1 MYVIIRI
8 IIVLTLLNFLF
19 LKCLTAQPS
28 VVVYTDIGENNVSE
42 GLFLKTA
49 GLAKYQLDK
58 YIFEAGFQFAP
69 IHNYSPFFSG
79 FNGKV
84 SRQIQLKKLPFE
96 IQLFYIYSPF
106 SENLRETNGGALVNV
121 KRNHFNFK
129 LGTNFRTFAYNK
141 SAVKKYEFSDNNK
154 IHENWNLIYLIEYYI
169 KPLTNFWNIGL
180 TVTNLDHFTI
190 SQETNPI
197 IYLRGQYNKNLPV
210 EIFMETWYKS
220 SGVFNLSVNYFGFF
234 VRTGIVWEIN

>member
-1 MYVIIRI
+1 MNFFII
-8 IIVLTLLNFLF
+8 
-19 LKCLTAQPS
+19 KCLNAQPS
-28 VVVYTDIGENNVSE
+28 LVVYTDTGENNASE

-49 GLAKYQLDK
+49 GQAKYQLDK
-58 YIFEAGFQFAP
+58 YKFEAGFQLSP
-69 IHNYSPFFSG
+69 ISNYEPIFSG
-79 FNGKV
+79 FNGNI
-84 SRQIQLKKLPFE
+84 SRQIFLNKFNFG

-106 SENLRETNGGALVNV
+106 SENLRETNAGALVKV
-121 KRNHFNFK
+121 KRYHFNFK

-141 SAVKKYEFSDNNK
+141 SAAKKYDLNKNNK
-154 IHENWNLIYLIEYYI
+154 IHENWNLIYSIGYFF
-169 KPLTNFWNIGL
+169 KPDTNFWNIGL

-197 IYLRGQYNKNLPV
+197 FYLRGQYKKNLPV

-220 SGVFNLSVNYFGFF
+220 AGAFNLSVNYFGFF